1 MPYRASIPEKTPKP
15 VPEEISRAAA
25 ALSKLGAV
33 KGGQAR
39 AASMTPKQR
48 TRLAR
53 KAARARWAKKE
64 GK

>member
-1 MPYRASIPEKTPKP
+1 MPHRASMPEKTPES

-25 ALSKLGAV
+25 ALSKLGAL

-39 AASMTPKQR
+39 AASMTPLQR

-53 KAARARWAKKE
+53 KAARARWAKRE
-64 GK
+64 TQ